1 MIAYV
6 SKKYPENFT
15 FQLFTSLQYFTR
27 EIYYFH
33 KKVAFF
39 LTVSVVFS
47 VFKLLRFNNVKL
59 EWL

>member
-6 SKKYPENFT
+6 FKKCPENFA

-27 EIYYFH
+27 EIYYFL

-39 LTVSVVFS
+39 LTVSIVFS
-47 VFKLLRFNNVKL
+47 VFKQNSYGSIT
-59 EWL
+59 